1 MSVTL
6 TRNELA
12 DALAEVGNQSL
23 LRFFTCGSVDDGKST
38 LIGRLLYD
46 SKAVFED
53 QLGALDKDSKKFGT
67 QGDNLDFALLVDGLA
82 AEREQG
88 ITIDVAYRYF
98 STPRRSFIV
107 ADTPGHEQY
116 TRNMATG
123 ASTADLA
130 VILIDA
136 RKGILP
142 QTRRHSFI
150 VSMLRVR
157 RVVLAINK
165 MDLVGFDESVFR
177 RIVDEYRI
185 AAARLG
191 FATIECIPIS
201 ARDGDNVTTRSAS
214 MPWYNGPVLLDYLE
228 TVDVNIA
235 AATDAPFRLPVQWV
249 NRPNLDFRG
258 FAGTIASGRIS
269 QGDEIIAQPSGRRS
283 RVARIVTADGD
294 LETAGAEQAVT
305 LTLADEV
312 DVSRGDVI
320 VAAND
325 RIAARRHI
333 TASLIWMVEQ
343 PVEAG
348 REYIVKLATA
358 SANATVSTLHHAV
371 DIHTFEPKRAEV
383 LRMNEIGLVTLAVD
397 KPLVMADYAENRDLG
412 GFILI
417 DKFTNMT
424 AGIGMIDSRADIF
437 AAAPPVVN
445 ETLRQKLAR
454 LQIALRHRIG
464 DPNSLRRRTFVKSVS
479 WRALAAALI
488 FVVGFTLTSQ
498 AGTAFALAVCDLVLR
513 PVARTF
519 HERLWKKATT
529 SDPDSLDS
537 GAGI

>member
-185 AAARLG
+185 AAVRLG

-325 RIAARRHI
+325 RIAARRQI

-343 PVEAG
+343 PVQVGGDGHSAPRGGGYVWPTSGGGSCGGGEHCS
-348 REYIVKLATA
+348 EY
-358 SANATVSTLHHAV
+358 
-371 DIHTFEPKRAEV
+371 
-383 LRMNEIGLVTLAVD
+383 
-397 KPLVMADYAENRDLG
+397 
-412 GFILI
+412 
-417 DKFTNMT
+417 
-424 AGIGMIDSRADIF
+424 
-437 AAAPPVVN
+437 
-445 ETLRQKLAR
+445 ET
-454 LQIALRHRIG
+454 
-464 DPNSLRRRTFVKSVS
+464 DRR
-479 WRALAAALI
+479 
-488 FVVGFTLTSQ
+488 
-498 AGTAFALAVCDLVLR
+498 
-513 PVARTF
+513 
-519 HERLWKKATT
+519 
-529 SDPDSLDS
+529 
-537 GAGI
+537 

>member
-1 MSVTL
+1 M
-6 TRNELA
+6 
-12 DALAEVGNQSL
+12 ALVQAAAPSL

-46 SKAVFED
+46 SKSVFED

-67 QGDNLDFALLVDGLA
+67 QGENLDLALLVDGLA

-157 RVVLAINK
+157 RVALAVNK
-165 MDLVGFDESVFR
+165 MDLVGYAQNVFD
-177 RIVDEYRI
+177 RIVAEYK
-185 AAARLG
+185 AAAAGLG
-191 FATIECIPIS
+191 FASIEAFPIS
-201 ARDGDNVTTRSAS
+201 ARDGDNVTTPSAN
-214 MPWYNGPVLLDYLE
+214 MPWYKGAALLDYLE
-228 TVDVNIA
+228 TVDVSAGSA
-235 AATDAPFRLPVQWV
+235 ADGPFRLPVQWV

-258 FAGTIASGRIS
+258 FAGTIVSGVIRK
-269 QGDEIIAQPSGRRS
+269 GDEIVAQPSGRRS
-283 RVARIVTADGD
+283 RVARIVTQDGD
-294 LETAGAEQAVT
+294 LDEAGAEQAIT

-325 RIAARRHI
+325 RIAPRRQFHAR
-333 TASLIWMVEQ
+333 LIWMVEQ
-343 PVEAG
+343 PIAAG
-348 REYIVKLATA
+348 REYVVKLATA
-358 SANATVSTLHHAV
+358 SANATVAALHHAI
-371 DIHTFEPKRAEV
+371 DIHSFAPKQAGE
-383 LRMNEIGLVTLAVD
+383 LRMNEIGLVTLSFD
-397 KPLVMADYAENRDLG
+397 KPLVATDYAENRDLG

-424 AGIGMIDSRADIF
+424 AGIGMIDGRADVRAGQAPVADETVSQRIERWRIGFARRRGEPGSLRRHSFNKAASWRLASTMLIF
-437 AAAPPVVN
+437 AAA
-445 ETLRQKLAR
+445 LLATAN
-454 LQIALRHRIG
+454 IGPALTI
-464 DPNSLRRRTFVKSVS
+464 T
-479 WRALAAALI
+479 I
-488 FVVGFTLTSQ
+488 I
-498 AGTAFALAVCDLVLR
+498 DLVARPLLR
-513 PVARTF
+513 AA
-519 HERLWKKATT
+519 HERFWKKSAP
-529 SDPDSLDS
+529 DPDGLDS

>member
-1 MSVTL
+1 MSALVQEAASTL
-6 TRNELA
+6 TSP
-12 DALAEVGNQSL
+12 SL

-46 SKAVFED
+46 SKSVFED
-53 QLGALDKDSKKFGT
+53 QLGTLDKDSKKFGT
-67 QGDNLDFALLVDGLA
+67 QGENLDFALLVDGLS

-88 ITIDVAYRYF
+88 ITIEVAYRYF

-165 MDLVGFDESVFR
+165 MDLVGYAQDVFE
-177 RIVDEYRI
+177 RIIAEYRV
-185 AAARLG
+185 AAAGLG
-191 FATIECIPIS
+191 FATIECVPIS
-201 ARDGDNVTTRSAS
+201 ARDGDNVTARSS
-214 MPWYNGPVLLDYLE
+214 NMPWYNGPVLLDYLE
-228 TVDVNIA
+228 TVDVSAGSA
-235 AATDAPFRLPVQWV
+235 ADGAFRLPVQWV

-258 FAGTIASGRIS
+258 FAGTIVSGVVRR
-269 QGDEIIAQPSGRRS
+269 GDEIVAQPSGRRS
-283 RVARIVTADGD
+283 RVARIVTQDGD
-294 LETAGAEQAVT
+294 LEEAGAEQAVT

-325 RIAARRHI
+325 RIAPRRQVKAH
-333 TASLIWMVEQ
+333 LIWMVEQ
-343 PVEAG
+343 PEGAG
-348 REYIVKLATA
+348 RDYVVKLATA
-358 SANATVSTLHHAV
+358 SANATISALHHAI
-371 DIHTFEPKRAEV
+371 DIHTFEPKKAEA
-383 LRMNEIGLVTLAVD
+383 LRMNEIGLATLSFD
-397 KPLVMADYAENRDLG
+397 KPLVTTDYAENRDLG

-424 AGIGMIDSRADIF
+424 AGIGMIDSRANVLLST
-437 AAAPPVVN
+437 APVVD
-445 ETLRQKLAR
+445 ETLSQRIER
-454 LQIALRHRIG
+454 LRVGFAHRRG
-464 DPNSLRRRTFVKSVS
+464 EPGSLRRHHFNKTAS
-479 WRALAAALI
+479 WRAVSGLLI
-488 FVVGFTLTSQ
+488 FAIALLATGHFG
-498 AGTAFALAVCDLVLR
+498 AALAVAVLDLLLR
-513 PVARTF
+513 PWLRSA
-519 HERLWKKATT
+519 HERFWKKSA
-529 SDPDSLDS
+529 PDSDGLDS